1 MSKETNYLYSPN
13 SKMADMILNDST
25 LLDIIRRFNI
35 PLGFGD
41 MNVDEVCRLHSINCR
56 FFLIIANINTFSTY
70 LPSVKELNLITID
83 ELIHYL
89 KRSHL
94 NYLNRRIKV
103 IEEKLLSISEST
115 NGSEFKL
122 ILKFFR
128 NYKAEVI
135 KHFNYEENVV
145 FPYINSL
152 LGKQTQ
158 AGAYSIEQYE
168 DNHSNIDDKLSDLKN
183 IIIKYLPYGEM
194 TPEDLSSV
202 NDVLKDIFT
211 FEEDL
216 AKHTRIENKVLIPM
230 VHRIEEVR

>member
-1 MSKETNYLYSPN
+1 MSRVANYLYSPN
-13 SKMADMILNDST
+13 SKMADIIFEDST
-25 LLDIIRRFNI
+25 LLDILRRFNI

-41 MNVDEVCRLHSINCR
+41 KNVEEVCRQYSLNCK
-56 FFLIIANINTFSTY
+56 FFLIIANINSFSTY

-83 ELIHYL
+83 ELINYL
-89 KRSHL
+89 KSSHL
-94 NYLNRRIKV
+94 NYINRRIRI
-103 IEEKLLSISEST
+103 IEEKLLNISEST

-152 LGKQTQ
+152 LGKQRRT
-158 AGAYSIEQYE
+158 GSYSIEQYE

-194 TPEDLSSV
+194 RLEDLSSV

-230 VHRIEEVR
+230 VHRIEEAK

>member
-1 MSKETNYLYSPN
+1 MSKEANYLYSPN

-25 LLDIIRRFNI
+25 LLDILRRFNI

-41 MNVDEVCRLHSINCR
+41 KNVEEVCRMHSVNYR
-56 FFLIIANINTFSTY
+56 FFLIIANINSFSAY
-70 LPSVKELNLITID
+70 LPTVKELNLITVD

-94 NYLNRRIKV
+94 NYINRRIKE
-103 IEEKLLSISEST
+103 IEEKLLNISESA
-115 NGSEFKL
+115 NGCDFKI
-122 ILKFFR
+122 ILRFFR

-145 FPYINSL
+145 FPYIDSL
-152 LGKQTQ
+152 LDKKMQGESYT
-158 AGAYSIEQYE
+158 IEQYE

-194 TPEDLSSV
+194 TPDDLSAV

>member
-1 MSKETNYLYSPN
+1 MSSKANYLYSPKN
-13 SKMADMILNDST
+13 KMSHMILNDST
-25 LLDIIRRFNI
+25 LLDILRRFNI

-41 MNVDEVCRLHSINCR
+41 RNVEEVCRLHSVNPR
-56 FFLIIANINTFSTY
+56 FFLIIANINSFSAY
-70 LPSVKELNLITID
+70 LPTVKELNLITAE
-83 ELIHYL
+83 ELINYL
-89 KRSHL
+89 KRSHH
-94 NYLNRRIKV
+94 NYINRRIKV
-103 IEEKLLSISEST
+103 IEEKLLNISESAH
-115 NGSEFKL
+115 GCDFKL

-135 KHFNYEENVV
+135 KHFDYEENVV

-158 AGAYSIEQYE
+158 AEPYSIEQYE

-194 TPEDLSSV
+194 TPDDLSAV
-202 NDVLKDIFT
+202 NDLLKDIFT

-230 VHRIEEVR
+230 VHRMEV

>member
-1 MSKETNYLYSPN
+1 MNKEANYLYSPN
-13 SKMADMILNDST
+13 CKMADMILNDST
-25 LLDIIRRFNI
+25 LLDILRRFNI

-41 MNVDEVCRLHSINCR
+41 KNVEEVCRQYSINYK
-56 FFLIIANINTFSTY
+56 FFLIIANINTFSAY

-83 ELIHYL
+83 ELINYL

-94 NYLNRRIKV
+94 TSINRRITV
-103 IEEKLLSISEST
+103 IDEKLLSISEST

-152 LGKQTQ
+152 LGKQQQ
-158 AGAYSIEQYE
+158 AWSYSIEQYE

-194 TPEDLSSV
+194 KSEDLFSV
-202 NDVLKDIFT
+202 NDVLKDVFT

-230 VHRIEEVR
+230 VHRIEEA